1 MNNEEIIQRINE
13 LREKRSKNLKSS
25 SENVCETSSNADM
38 DTDAAAN
45 LTEKSGAGSAVN
57 LSQKPSS
64 KPSVATARDKQSIK
78 DADLRTP
85 RNNRSMPTILPLV
98 IVCIVAIFIAIKAS
112 SRTETLNETQIP
124 TNQANEAADK
134 NPKEISIRTKDSTL
148 KMKNPVRFREDC
160 DGGDGNA
167 CAVLSSLL
175 LLNGEISQDGAKDL
189 LKKGCYELNGGE
201 SCTRLAG
208 YEDRDSQEGRKLYKK
223 ACKLGNGEG
232 CFMFG
237 YVAYFDDNDK
247 EAGAQYFERSCEL
260 RFAEACY
267 FLVGIYSNDP
277 AKSQRYQA
285 LFEKYQQENDDAIIS
300 FRRR

>member
-1 MNNEEIIQRINE
+1 LNNEEIIQRINE

-25 SENVCETSSNADM
+25 SENVCETDANADL
-38 DTDAAAN
+38 DTDATIN
-45 LTEKSGAGSAVN
+45 LTEKSGAGSAAN
-57 LSQKPSS
+57 LSQKPSP
-64 KPSVATARDKQSIK
+64 KPSVATLMGRQSIK
-78 DADLRTP
+78 DVDLRTP
-85 RNNRSMPTILPLV
+85 HKNRSMPKILPLI
-98 IVCIVAIFIAIKAS
+98 IVCIVAVFIAIKAPF
-112 SRTETLNETQIP
+112 RTEALNETQIP
-124 TNQANEAADK
+124 INQANEDANK
-134 NPKEISIRTKDSTL
+134 NPKEISIRTKDGTL

-160 DGGDGNA
+160 DGGDGDA

-175 LLNGEISQDGAKDL
+175 LLNGEISQEGAKDL

-237 YVAYFDDNDK
+237 YVAYFDDDDK
-247 EAGAQYFERSCEL
+247 EAGTQCFERSCEL

>member
-25 SENVCETSSNADM
+25 NENVCETDANTDM
-38 DTDAAAN
+38 DTDAATN
-45 LTEKSGAGSAVN
+45 LAEKSGENSAAN
-57 LSQKPSS
+57 LSQKPST
-64 KPSVATARDKQSIK
+64 KPSAATLRGGQSFK

-85 RNNRSMPTILPLV
+85 RNNRSMPKILLLV
-98 IVCIVAIFIAIKAS
+98 VVCIVAVFIAIKAP
-112 SRTETLNETQIP
+112 SRTEILNETQIP
-124 TNQANEAADK
+124 INQANEAADK
-134 NPKEISIRTKDSTL
+134 NPKEISIRTKDGTL

-160 DGGDGNA
+160 DSGDGDA
-167 CAVLSSLL
+167 CAVLSCLL

-237 YVAYFDDNDK
+237 YVAYFDDDDK
-247 EAGAQYFERSCEL
+247 ETGTRYFERSCEL

-300 FRRR
+300 FRHR

>member
-13 LREKRSKNLKSS
+13 LREKRGKNLKSP
-25 SENVCETSSNADM
+25 SENVCETDVNADM
-38 DTDAAAN
+38 DTDATVN
-45 LTEKSGAGSAVN
+45 LTEKSDAGSAAN
-57 LSQKPSS
+57 LNQKPST
-64 KPSVATARDKQSIK
+64 KPSVATARNKQLIQ
-78 DADLRTP
+78 DASLRTP
-85 RNNRSMPTILPLV
+85 HKNRSVPKILPLV
-98 IVCIVAIFIAIKAS
+98 VVCIIAIFIAIKAPF
-112 SRTETLNETQIP
+112 RTEILNETQIP
-124 TNQANEAADK
+124 INQANEDANK
-134 NPKEISIRTKDSTL
+134 NPKEISIRTKDGTL
-148 KMKNPVRFREDC
+148 KIKNPVRFREDC
-160 DGGDGNA
+160 DSGDGNA

-189 LKKGCYELNGGE
+189 LKKGCYDLNGGE

-237 YVAYFDDNDK
+237 YVAYFDDDDK
-247 EAGAQYFERSCEL
+247 EAGTRYFERSCEL

-285 LFEKYQQENDDAIIS
+285 LFEQYQQENDDAIIS
-300 FRRR
+300 FRHR

>member
-1 MNNEEIIQRINE
+1 MNSEEIIQRINE

-25 SENVCETSSNADM
+25 SENVCETDANADM
-38 DTDAAAN
+38 DTDATIN
-45 LTEKSGAGSAVN
+45 LTEKSGENSAVN
-57 LSQKPSS
+57 LSQKPSP
-64 KPSVATARDKQSIK
+64 KPSVATLMGRQSIK

-85 RNNRSMPTILPLV
+85 RNNRSTPKILPLV
-98 IVCIVAIFIAIKAS
+98 VCIIAIFIAIKAFY
-112 SRTETLNETQIP
+112 RTEILNVTRIP
-124 TNQANEAADK
+124 TNQANENANK
-134 NPKEISIRTKDSTL
+134 NPKEISIHTKDGTL

-160 DGGDGNA
+160 DGGDGDA

-175 LLNGEISQDGAKDL
+175 LLNGEISQEGAKDL
-189 LKKGCYELNGGE
+189 LKKGCYELSGGE
-201 SCTRLAG
+201 SCMRLAS

-237 YVAYFDDNDK
+237 YVAYFDDDDK

-300 FRRR
+300 FRHR

>member
-13 LREKRSKNLKSS
+13 LREKRGKNLE
-25 SENVCETSSNADM
+25 ENVCETDANADM
-38 DTDAAAN
+38 DTDAAVN
-45 LTEKSGAGSAVN
+45 LAEKSGAGSAAN
-57 LSQKPSS
+57 LSKKSSS
-64 KPSVATARDKQSIK
+64 KPSVATLMGRQSFK
-78 DADLRTP
+78 DANLRTP
-85 RNNRSMPTILPLV
+85 HKNRSMPKIIPL
-98 IVCIVAIFIAIKAS
+98 IIICIIAVFISIKVS
-112 SRTETLNETQIP
+112 SRTEILNETQIP
-124 TNQANEAADK
+124 TNQANEDANK
-134 NPKEISIRTKDSTL
+134 NPKEISIRTKDGTL

-160 DGGDGNA
+160 DGGDGDA

-175 LLNGEISQDGAKDL
+175 LLNGEISQEGAKDL

-223 ACKLGNGEG
+223 ACELGNGEG

-237 YVAYFDDNDK
+237 YVAYFDDDDK
-247 EAGAQYFERSCEL
+247 ETGAQYFERSCEL

>member
-1 MNNEEIIQRINE
+1 MNSEEIIQRINE

-25 SENVCETSSNADM
+25 SENVCETDANADM
-38 DTDAAAN
+38 DTDATIN
-45 LTEKSGAGSAVN
+45 LTEKSGENSAVN
-57 LSQKPSS
+57 LSQKPSP
-64 KPSVATARDKQSIK
+64 KPSVATLMGRQSIK

-85 RNNRSMPTILPLV
+85 RNNRSTPKILPLV
-98 IVCIVAIFIAIKAS
+98 VCIIAIFIAIKAFY
-112 SRTETLNETQIP
+112 RTEILNEIQIP
-124 TNQANEAADK
+124 INQVSEDVNK
-134 NPKEISIRTKDSTL
+134 NPKEISIHTKDGTL

-160 DGGDGNA
+160 DGGDGDA
-167 CAVLSSLL
+167 CAVFSSLL
-175 LLNGEISQDGAKDL
+175 LLNGEISQEGAKDL

-223 ACKLGNGEG
+223 ACKLGNGKG

-237 YVAYFDDNDK
+237 YVAYFDDDDK
-247 EAGAQYFERSCEL
+247 EAGTQYFERSCEL